1 MFLLS
6 VSLSYAPATAVPPPS
21 AVVEHP
27 RPRSVVGAAA
37 AAIVVE
43 EGRRTSDDL
52 GLLKRTLKTSPAH
65 NGQALDGW
73 SAKIATRP
81 TREKQKRR
89 KKNSTEL
96 IDRYITDGICTKT
109 YIMRIIKAFI

>member
-1 MFLLS
+1 MGCYIYVASHQRLERARILVPCVAGQHEQMFLLS

-52 GLLKRTLKTSPAH
+52 GLAETNP
-65 NGQALDGW
+65 
-73 SAKIATRP
+73 
-81 TREKQKRR
+81 
-89 KKNSTEL
+89 
-96 IDRYITDGICTKT
+96 
-109 YIMRIIKAFI
+109 

>member
-1 MFLLS
+1 
-6 VSLSYAPATAVPPPS
+6 
-21 AVVEHP
+21 
-27 RPRSVVGAAA
+27 VVGAAA